1 MNEKKLNYG
10 IRKDLKADIRYEP
23 NACKGYVLDVS
34 LGCPHHCIYCLF
46 APLEN
51 RVYRFMN
58 PQYTDSVLPLDM
70 ELLRNRKEFPPAVYM
85 CYSSDPLGN
94 EQLIKL
100 TLEAM
105 DILFK
110 NNVSILF
117 ITKGIFTD
125 DVIEK
130 IKERPDLLNIQID
143 VSSAD
148 SYRNLRIE
156 PHAPTYEQRL
166 ENIRKLQEIKGLGSL
181 SVRMDPLLPNLD
193 DTDEN
198 LRVVL
203 KDVSAL
209 GIKEIMTGY
218 LILTRNMR
226 NAWLKDS
233 YLAPIAEIM
242 TETTPTISEQELFSI
257 EYDEKVRR
265 LSYMQEICAEYDVKM
280 SVCGC
285 KDERYKKSCFEWICH
300 PYNRKKR
307 MELEKNSSMA
317 LEYDHMKGSGDEH

>member
-10 IRKDLKADIRYEP
+10 VRKDLKTDIRYEP

-58 PQYTDSVLPLDM
+58 PEYKDSVIPLNM
-70 ELLRNRKEFPPAVYM
+70 ELLRKRTKFPPAVYM
-85 CYSSDPLGN
+85 CYSSDPLAN

-100 TLEAM
+100 SLEAM
-105 DILFK
+105 DILFE

-125 DVIEK
+125 EVLEK
-130 IKERPDLLNIQID
+130 IKERPELLNIQID

-148 SYRNLRIE
+148 SYRNARIE
-156 PHAPTYEQRL
+156 PHAPTYKQRL
-166 ENIRKLQEIKGLGSL
+166 ENIRKLKKIEGLASL
-181 SVRMDPLLPNLD
+181 SLRMDPLLPNLD

-198 LRVVL
+198 LHAVL
-203 KDVSAL
+203 NDVSAL

-218 LILTRNMR
+218 LILTRNMK
-226 NAWLKDS
+226 NSWLKDQ
-233 YLAPIAEIM
+233 YLSPIAEIM

-257 EYDEKVRR
+257 PFDEKIRR
-265 LSYMQEICAEYDVKM
+265 LSHMQEICAEYGVRIC
-280 SVCGC
+280 VCGC
-285 KDERYKKSCFEWICH
+285 KDERYKSSCFEWICH

-307 MELEKNSSMA
+307 IELQSNSSMI
-317 LEYDHMKGSGDEH
+317 LEYDHMEGNGDE